1 MQIAELRI
9 LRLSLGVSLCLLF
22 SQLVG
27 WPMSFIAPVFTML
40 MLGLP
45 LPAPKLKAGIGF
57 MIVVP
62 LILNAAQLL
71 LPTLILQP
79 LVGLILVTLALFWS
93 FYFVSSGG
101 NALIGTFGTVGIAVA
116 LAIGSV
122 SVDAVLA
129 VIDGVTVGT
138 IVGVLF
144 VWIAHALLPDS
155 KAEPI
160 DPATLPSRPEAP
172 KPDLA
177 TARWSAFR
185 SMVITMPIALWFLLS
200 SASTSYLPVL
210 IKSASMGQQ
219 ASVDGTRAAAHS
231 LMMSTVLG
239 GVGATV
245 CYNLIALV
253 PSLWLYVLL
262 VAIAGLVFGR
272 QIFVGPA
279 MKPDAGT
286 WSYGYLTMIVI
297 LAPALGADDT
307 NAAIKFY
314 ERILMFFGTTL
325 YSVAAV
331 YVFDAFWPRPGEK
344 SQTNDG
350 GTGSGVN
357 A

>member
-22 SQLVG
+22 SQIVG

-45 LPAPKLKAGIGF
+45 VPAPRLKAGIGF
-57 MIVVP
+57 MVLVP
-62 LILNAAQLL
+62 LILNMALLL

-79 LVGLILVTLALFWS
+79 LVGLILVLIALFWS
-93 FYFVSSGG
+93 FYFVSLGG
-101 NALIGTFGTVGIAVA
+101 NALIGTFATVGIAVA

-129 VIDGVTVGT
+129 VVDGVTIGT

-144 VWIAHALLPDS
+144 VWVAHALLPDS
-155 KAEPI
+155 KAQPI
-160 DPATLPSRPEAP
+160 DPATLPQRPEAP
-172 KPDLA
+172 KPHLP

-185 SMVITMPIALWFLLS
+185 SMVITMPVALWFLLS
-200 SASTSYLPVL
+200 SASASYLPVL

-219 ASVDGTRAAAHS
+219 ASADGTKAAARS
-231 LMMSTVLG
+231 LLMSTVLG

-253 PSLWLYVLL
+253 PSLALYVLL
-262 VAIAGLVFGR
+262 VAIAGLLFGR
-272 QIFVGPA
+272 QIFAGPG

-297 LAPALGADDT
+297 LAPALGTDDT

-331 YVFDAFWPRPGEK
+331 YVFDAFWPQPSKKQGA
-344 SQTNDG
+344 TNEEVTD
-350 GTGSGVN
+350 GVN